1 MSGMT
6 NQDTKDQWSI
16 TKTFTLRYVTH
27 GDIEEYEKK
36 GWRVVS
42 DFAGSHHA
50 RYSVIMQKDD

>member
-1 MSGMT
+1 MT
-6 NQDTKDQWSI
+6 NKHTEDQLNI
-16 TKTFTLRYVTH
+16 TKKFTLRYVSH
-27 GDIEEYEKK
+27 NEVKKYQEE

>member
-1 MSGMT
+1 MT
-6 NQDTKDQWSI
+6 NQHTEDQSNI
-16 TKTFTLRYVTH
+16 IKSCTLRYVSH
-27 GDIEEYEKK
+27 NEVKKYQEK

>member
-1 MSGMT
+1 MT
-6 NQDTKDQWSI
+6 SQDTKDQWSI

-27 GDIEEYEKK
+27 ADIEEYEKK

>member
-1 MSGMT
+1 MIGMT
-6 NQDTKDQWSI
+6 NKHTEDQLNI
-16 TKTFTLRYVTH
+16 TKKFTLRYVSH
-27 GDIEEYEKK
+27 NEVKKYQEE